1 MPNILNIE
9 PVFAEEFYG
18 TTVNNYKQ
26 FSYKWLNNV
35 KIEVETLKLLLLN
48 DKIK

>member
-9 PVFAEEFYG
+9 PVFAKEFYG
-18 TTVNNYKQ
+18 TTVNNR

-35 KIEVETLKLLLLN
+35 KIEAETLKLLLLN
-48 DKIK
+48 DEIK

>member
-9 PVFAEEFYG
+9 SVFAKEFYG
-18 TTVNNYKQ
+18 TTVNKQ

-35 KIEVETLKLLLLN
+35 KIEAETLKLLLLN
-48 DKIK
+48 DEIK